1 MRWWSH
7 LTGRGR
13 ALLIA
18 GALVSGVA
26 AAVGERQIL
35 SLALVLALLPLA
47 ALLVGAIARP
57 SISCERQ
64 LSSARTSPGQDI
76 DVVLGLEQRRAVV
89 PLLVEFEEV
98 LSPELGPRPGFAAG
112 RLTGPWRRR
121 VSYRIPARNRGIFTV
136 GPLRFRTGDALGL
149 TSSEHSCQGQAE
161 LAVLP
166 HIVELPSLRLG
177 SSGITAGEQRPH
189 HLAVSGH
196 EDVLVREH
204 HVGDGMRRVH
214 WRSSA
219 RHGTLMVR
227 REDSSLDESATIL
240 LDSRAQAYATP
251 ERFEWA
257 VSAAASAAL
266 RLVDQGFR
274 VTILDSCGPV
284 VVPVHDNSTASK
296 EDILLALTRAQLTAT
311 AELRFTGSASATA
324 RIAILGRIAPGDA
337 ARLIAVDQHVPGWA
351 LLLDGSAASAE
362 VFQSQGWRALTVP
375 PAMAVDAAW
384 RRLGG
389 LR

>member
-13 ALLIA
+13 ALLIT
-18 GALVSGVA
+18 GAILSGGA
-26 AAVGERQIL
+26 AAAGERQIL
-35 SLALVLALLPLA
+35 SLTLMLTMFPLA
-47 ALLVGAIARP
+47 ALLVGAIAKP
-57 SISCERQ
+57 SISCERR
-64 LSSARTSPGQDI
+64 LSSVRTSPGQDI
-76 DVVLGLEQRRAVV
+76 NVVLGLEQRRALV
-89 PLLVEFEEV
+89 PMLTEFEEV
-98 LSPELGPRPGFAAG
+98 LSPELGPRPGFAAT

-121 VSYRIPARNRGIFTV
+121 VSYRIPARSRGIFTV

-149 TSSEHSCQGQAE
+149 TRREHSCQGQAE

-166 HIVELPSLRLG
+166 HVVELPSLRLG

-204 HVGDGMRRVH
+204 NVGDGMRRVH

-219 RHGTLMVR
+219 KHGTLMVR

-274 VTILDSCGPV
+274 VTIIDSGGPI
-284 VVPVHDNSTASK
+284 VVPVHDNPAASK
-296 EDILLALTRAQLTAT
+296 EDILLALTRTQLSAT
-311 AELRFTGSASATA
+311 AGLQFTGPASATA

-337 ARLIAVDQHVPGWA
+337 ARLIPVDRHVPGWA

-362 VFQSQGWRALTVP
+362 AFRSLGWRALTVP
-375 PAMAVDAAW
+375 PAMAVDTAW